1 MINNFLEFSKDVKDA
16 ILNKKPVIALE
27 STIISHGMPYPQNLQ
42 VAETLE
48 KIAYDLG
55 VTPATIAIING
66 KLKVG
71 LSKEELYILAN
82 SKNVEK
88 VSLRDISRVLI
99 DKKIGATT
107 VAATMFIANLAKI
120 KVFATGGIGGVH
132 RNYDKILDI
141 SADMTAFA
149 SIPVIVV
156 TAGAKAIL
164 DLKNTIEYLETFGV
178 PVLGYKTNDFPA
190 FYSSESGIKIER
202 IDETNRIAEI
212 YNTNIALGLKTGMI
226 IANPISKEYEI
237 KFDEMKT
244 IISKA
249 LIEAKKNNVTG
260 KNITP
265 FLLSKIVELTNGKS
279 LQTNI
284 ELVKNN
290 VKLACEIAKNL

>member
-1 MINNFLEFSKDVKDA
+1 M
-16 ILNKKPVIALE
+16 IALE